1 MDGQHLLDKAPGV
14 SLCVK
19 LGFPGDKLVTEKV
32 AGSHLDLVDY
42 IIQAYHLGKIA
53 PAPEVIKQPDSQSFA
68 FCDRCGRWTRCP
80 AKLRKLKE
88 ECPGSVES
96 GAKKDNWAVHCL
108 RLLRAG
114 VAPGPGAKLPAEAR
128 LRRGRPKP
136 A

>member
-1 MDGQHLLDKAPGV
+1 MNARDAVWDHTVRGLSDRA
-14 SLCVK
+14 
-19 LGFPGDKLVTEKV
+19 
-32 AGSHLDLVDY
+32 DLVEVPS
-42 IIQAYHLGKIA
+42 LGWSSVGVH
-53 PAPEVIKQPDSQSFA
+53 ETHVIKQPDSKSFA

-128 LRRGRPKP
+128 LKRGRPKRG
-136 A
+136 